1 MALTL
6 AGLVI
11 RAGVALNGGLWRDEA
26 LLLGVVDIPTWT
38 GMLDLLRFHESH
50 PPLFYAVMRAWRTMF
65 GSGDTAAL
73 ALPVL
78 LSAALTPVAYAIAA
92 ALFDRKTALTSAA
105 FICIAPP
112 LVAYGASVRP
122 YSFLALAVL
131 VSMYCLV
138 VAIESGG
145 VRRWGLHAATVAILI
160 YTHNW
165 AWLVVAGQSVSVAW
179 IALKGV
185 SRGKDAAAGFVVS
198 LLVAGAAFLPWLP
211 AMLGQVANAGHS
223 PVPADG
229 AIEIIAVALY
239 SIVVAVNATVI
250 PPVETGR
257 AIVLVAA
264 AVAVAVLVAGHMRRS
279 VAPDVRSSERSHP
292 AAGPVFVL
300 TPVAATVLAVAL
312 SPVTN
317 LVIAACLCSL
327 AAPMIVVIVAFATR
341 SAGSLRAI
349 AGMRSAATLAAL
361 VTIAGAYGAGVYE
374 LFVRPRSNARELMA
388 EVRAAHRPDDLMIV
402 APGWLISS
410 VNHYGTGSVNQFAFP
425 DTGGTRLFDFFGTWK
440 RMRDPAA
447 LARTRDAIESA
458 ARQGR
463 RVWLVTDEPSARG
476 ATEDD
481 RKSAM
486 RHRTAARM
494 ARVRVKDLRVIL
506 TDKFGA
512 PAATIWP
519 MQRVPLQEEMF
530 AERYEVARR

>member
-1 MALTL
+1 
-6 AGLVI
+6 
-11 RAGVALNGGLWRDEA
+11 
-26 LLLGVVDIPTWT
+26 
-38 GMLDLLRFHESH
+38 
-50 PPLFYAVMRAWRTMF
+50 
-65 GSGDTAAL
+65 
-73 ALPVL
+73 
-78 LSAALTPVAYAIAA
+78 
-92 ALFDRKTALTSAA
+92 
-105 FICIAPP
+105 
-112 LVAYGASVRP
+112 
-122 YSFLALAVL
+122 
-131 VSMYCLV
+131 
-138 VAIESGG
+138 
-145 VRRWGLHAATVAILI
+145 
-160 YTHNW
+160 
-165 AWLVVAGQSVSVAW
+165 
-179 IALKGV
+179 
-185 SRGKDAAAGFVVS
+185 
-198 LLVAGAAFLPWLP
+198 
-211 AMLGQVANAGHS
+211 
-223 PVPADG
+223 
-229 AIEIIAVALY
+229 
-239 SIVVAVNATVI
+239 
-250 PPVETGR
+250 
-257 AIVLVAA
+257 
-264 AVAVAVLVAGHMRRS
+264 
-279 VAPDVRSSERSHP
+279 
-292 AAGPVFVL
+292 
-300 TPVAATVLAVAL
+300 
-312 SPVTN
+312 
-317 LVIAACLCSL
+317 
-327 AAPMIVVIVAFATR
+327 MIVVIVAFATR

-425 DTGGTRLFDFFGTWK
+425 DTGGTRLVDFFRTWK

-447 LARTRDAIESA
+447 LARTRNAIDSA